1 MTLYEMTE
9 AAKRLY
15 ELLEAEE
22 IDEQTY
28 HDTLDCMG
36 AEEKLLAYVHVQKQL
51 EAEYDAFYAESER
64 IENRMSTLRH
74 RIERLKTAEAE
85 FLQATGQKKAKAGTF
100 EVSLRE
106 YKRVAIDD
114 EAEIPAEFLR
124 TKPAETQPDKKAIMA
139 ALKGGQTV
147 AGVHIESTVS
157 ATVR

>member
-22 IDEQTY
+22 IDEQIFR
-28 HDTLDCMG
+28 DTLEAMG

-51 EAEYDAFYAESER
+51 EAEYDAFAAEADR
-64 IENRMSTLRH
+64 IAARMDTLRN
-74 RIERLKTAEAE
+74 RIERLKIAEAE

-100 EVSLRE
+100 EISLRE
-106 YKRVAIDD
+106 YKRVAVDD
-114 EAEIPAEFLR
+114 AAAIPAEFLR

-139 ALKGGQTV
+139 ALKDGQTV